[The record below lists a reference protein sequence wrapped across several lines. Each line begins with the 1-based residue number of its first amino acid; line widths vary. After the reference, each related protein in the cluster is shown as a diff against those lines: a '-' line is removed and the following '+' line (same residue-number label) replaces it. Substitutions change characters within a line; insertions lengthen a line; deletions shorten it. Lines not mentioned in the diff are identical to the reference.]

1 VDEVSGAAGFSSEP
15 YHPNSH
21 GKGENPDGHNST
33 AKVTLVG
40 ELLNQTGLILLA
52 LSCWPYRAG
61 FMVLAL
67 SCWPSLAGLPS
78 GFRLL
83 LQSIVD
89 HLDHP
94 MINHLPPFTGMNPPA
109 ENLARYFLARYLL
122 ERPPG
127 ANKRT
132 DAVHDRLTGSSNRIV
147 KQDRGNRTEGTGL
160 REQD

>member
-67 SCWPSLAGLPS
+67 SCWPSLVGLPS

-89 HLDHP
+89 HLDRL
-94 MINHLPPFTGMNPPA
+94 MINRSAPCAGMNPPV
-109 ENLARYFLARYLL
+109 ETLARYLPK
-122 ERPPG
+122 ERVRERMRSMNEG
-127 ANKRT
+127 
-132 DAVHDRLTGSSNRIV
+132 L
-147 KQDRGNRTEGTGL
+147 DRGT
-160 REQD
+160 